1 MAGKPATSDDVQL
14 GARLRAA
21 RVAARLTQRQA
32 AAAISVSAAQLQKY
46 EKGTNRISAIDLSV
60 FCALVGRPM
69 DAFFDAPARP
79 AAEQA
84 PTVSEARERLC
95 AAAETFFEAKQRAG
109 SLGVGSAIAF
119 LAEAA

>member
-1 MAGKPATSDDVQL
+1 MAGKPATSHDVQL

-21 RVAARLTQRQA
+21 RVAAGLTQRQV

-69 DAFFDAPARP
+69 DAFFDAPALP
-79 AAEQA
+79 AAAQA
-84 PTVSEARERLC
+84 PTVSEARENLC
-95 AAAETFFEAKQRAG
+95 VAAEAFFEAKQRAG
-109 SLGVGSAIAF
+109 SLGAGSAIAF

>member
-14 GARLRAA
+14 GSRLRAA
-21 RVAARLTQRQA
+21 RLAAGLTQRQA

-46 EKGTNRISAIDLSV
+46 EKGKNRISAIDLSV

-69 DAFFDAPARP
+69 QAFFDAPARP
-79 AAEQA
+79 AAAQA
-84 PTVSEARERLC
+84 PTISEARETLC
-95 AAAETFFEAKQRAG
+95 AAAEAFFEAKQRAG
-109 SLGVGSAIAF
+109 SLGAGSAIAF